1 MWSNFD
7 IIVWII
13 IGTAALLLD
22 LATSS
27 FLFVWFTLGAIA
39 ALIVQILGYS
49 MYIQII
55 VFTLISI
62 LCMILGYPMVKKII
76 KNRRILY
83 YLLKEIMLGKFL
95 LQIRI

>member
-49 MYIQII
+49 
-55 VFTLISI
+55 V
-62 LCMILGYPMVKKII
+62 
-76 KNRRILY
+76 
-83 YLLKEIMLGKFL
+83 
-95 LQIRI
+95 

>member
-49 MYIQII
+49 VYIQII

-83 YLLKEIMLGKFL
+83 YLLKKLCWGNFYC
-95 LQIRI
+95 R

>member
-1 MWSNFD
+1 MWGNFD
-7 IIVWII
+7 IMLWII
-13 IGTAALLLD
+13 IGAAALLLD

-55 VFTLISI
+55 VFT
-62 LCMILGYPMVKKII
+62 
-76 KNRRILY
+76 
-83 YLLKEIMLGKFL
+83 
-95 LQIRI
+95 